1 MTKTPGEDFGNLKYS
16 WVDIKGE
23 GRTIEK
29 LRRSYFGI
37 VGWVLD
43 IMRGSLVVD
52 DLEQVQ
58 ELLKI
63 ICADQE
69 VKVAR
74 GKNRFSDSH
83 KKGHDVVGYRDLQL
97 TVQCVGFRPQ
107 YLPNWPGS
115 SDTALSMDVQ
125 EDLKQCPK
133 FFAEVQIHVRDMYDF
148 KVNDTEGHES
158 YIEWRTMMGE

>member
-1 MTKTPGEDFGNLKYS
+1 MF
-16 WVDIKGE
+16 
-23 GRTIEK
+23 
-29 LRRSYFGI
+29 
-37 VGWVLD
+37 
-43 IMRGSLVVD
+43 D
-52 DLEQVQ
+52 DLVQVQ

-83 KKGHDVVGYRDLQL
+83 KKGHTVVGYRDLQL

-115 SDTALSMDVQ
+115 SDTALSTDVQ